1 MNLNFEATKELSVI
15 EINEKD
21 IEKNLYKL
29 IKRIVDIIGALIG
42 CVILVPL
49 TIFIWIANLISG
61 DKGPVF
67 FAQKRIG
74 KDGKAFKLYK
84 YRSMMINADKA
95 LKQYLINNPEK
106 NEEFVKYRKL
116 KDDPRI
122 TTVGRF
128 IRTTTLDEMPQFINV
143 LKGEMSLVGPRPYL
157 FREKRAMKD
166 KYDEII
172 KVKPG
177 LTGPWQVSGR
187 SETDFIERLKLD
199 VEYSYKCSFLL
210 DIKYFIKTFIMLL
223 RKKGAL

>member
-29 IKRIVDIIGALIG
+29 IKRIVDIIGGLVGCTILI
-42 CVILVPL
+42 PL
-49 TIFIWIANLISG
+49 TIFIWIANFISG

-67 FAQKRIG
+67 FVQKRIG

-84 YRSMMINADKA
+84 YRSMVVDADKV

-122 TTVGRF
+122 TPVGRF
-128 IRTTTLDEMPQFINV
+128 IRTTTLDEIPQFINV

-157 FREKRAMKD
+157 FREKRAIKGA
-166 KYDEII
+166 YNEII

-177 LTGPWQVSGR
+177 LTGPWQVAGR
-187 SETDFIERLKLD
+187 SEKSLEERMNLEIEYVKNCCI
-199 VEYSYKCSFLL
+199 KK
-210 DIKYFIKTFIMLL
+210 DIQYFFKTLIKIFE
-223 RKKGAL
+223 KEGAI